1 MKKIIFTI
9 LIFVVASVIYFQF
22 DKTNKEKPLSTDD
35 YKNISYTID
44 GKSIKLL
51 NGISQEKIPNSSSK
65 ITTRYFGNE
74 TTGDFDNNGYEDV
87 AFIMSQD
94 GSGSG
99 IFFYATT
106 ALRQADG
113 SYTGTNA
120 IFLGDRI
127 SPQTTE
133 FREGKIIINYAD
145 RKEGEPMATIPSIG
159 VSKYLKIQDGVLVE
173 IK

>member
-1 MKKIIFTI
+1 MKKTIFTI
-9 LIFVVASVIYFQF
+9 FIFTIVSLIYFQF
-22 DKTNKEKPLSTDD
+22 SKTDKEKSLSPED

-44 GKSIKLL
+44 GRSIKLL
-51 NGISQEKIPNSSSK
+51 NGISEEEIPNSSSK

-74 TTGDFDNNGYEDV
+74 ARGDFNNDGYEDIV
-87 AFIMSQD
+87 FVMSQD

-99 IFFYATT
+99 IFFYVVA
-106 ALRQADG
+106 ALGQADE
-113 SYTGTNA
+113 SYKGTNA
-120 IFLGDRI
+120 VFIGDRV

-133 FREGKIIINYAD
+133 FREGKIIVNYAD
-145 RKEGEPMATIPSIG
+145 RKQGEPMATVPSIG